1 MENGSL
7 QISKDLD
14 GAEELIEVIGQTGLR
29 VAFMD
34 IGEEVKLGFFPLW
47 FRGKTA
53 VHVQEPVAN
62 EPTDGRDEDQQDQES
77 MVHYLISQS
86 DSIIGRN

>member
-62 EPTDGRDEDQQDQES
+62 EPADGRDEDQQDQES
-77 MVHYLISQS
+77 RVHYLISQC
-86 DSIIGRN
+86 DSITGRN